1 MENKN
6 LTVEEFEEALD
17 KANTVE
23 DVIGL
28 YKSQGID
35 VTEDELKEIA
45 GPDNGEALTEKDL
58 EDVAG
63 GAIILRLRIYYTRRI
78 VYRIRRIVYRRVYF
92 RF

>member
-6 LTVEEFEEALD
+6 LTVEEFEEAIE

-23 DVIGL
+23 EVIDL

-35 VTEDELKEIA
+35 VTEDELKAMA
-45 GPDNGEALTEKDL
+45 GPEDGDELTEEAL

-63 GAIILRLRIYYTRRI
+63 GALVWRLRIYYTRRI
-78 VYRIRRIVYRRVYF
+78 VIRIRRIVYRRVY

>member
-6 LTVEEFEEALD
+6 LTVEEFEEAIE

-23 DVIGL
+23 EVIDL

-35 VTEDELKEIA
+35 VTEDELKKIVGSDE
-45 GPDNGEALTEKDL
+45 GEELTEEDL
-58 EDVAG
+58 DNVAG
-63 GAIILRLRIYYTRRI
+63 GALILRLRIYCTYRI
-78 VYRIRRIVYRRVYF
+78 VVRIRRIVRRF

>member
-6 LTVEEFEEALD
+6 LTVEEFEEAIE

-23 DVIGL
+23 EVIAL

-45 GPDNGEALTEKDL
+45 GPEDGDELTEEAL

-63 GAIILRLRIYYTRRI
+63 GAVIWRLRIYYTRRI
-78 VYRIRRIVYRRVYF
+78 VIRIRRIVYRRVY

>member
-6 LTVEEFEEALD
+6 LTVEEFEEAIE

-23 DVIGL
+23 DVIDL

-45 GPDNGEALTEKDL
+45 GPDNGEELTEEAL
-58 EDVAG
+58 EEVAG
-63 GAIILRLRIYYTRRI
+63 GALILRLRIYYTRRI
-78 VYRIRRIVYRRVYF
+78 VIRIRRIVYRVRY

>member
-6 LTVEEFEEALD
+6 LTVEEFEEAIE

-23 DVIGL
+23 EVIAL

-45 GPDNGEALTEKDL
+45 GPDFASITHAELSFVSDASFIASD
-58 EDVAG
+58 
-63 GAIILRLRIYYTRRI
+63 I
-78 VYRIRRIVYRRVYF
+78 VSDSDYQ
-92 RF
+92 